1 MWSWKGVLRALSFP
15 QFAESLVQIKH
26 CFGEVDNFENLR
38 VVPGFYFHE
47 PVRIS
52 MYIAESPDLVIP
64 QLF

>member
-1 MWSWKGVLRALSFP
+1 M
-15 QFAESLVQIKH
+15 QIKH